1 MVSNHAG
8 TLTQDYFKSYI
19 KLVMNANECSLKE
32 AKNMAFKHLFETNES
47 RFGKGTYKNFLLA
60 YKELENDISG

>member
-47 RFGKGTYKNFLLA
+47 RFGKGTYKI
-60 YKELENDISG
+60 Y